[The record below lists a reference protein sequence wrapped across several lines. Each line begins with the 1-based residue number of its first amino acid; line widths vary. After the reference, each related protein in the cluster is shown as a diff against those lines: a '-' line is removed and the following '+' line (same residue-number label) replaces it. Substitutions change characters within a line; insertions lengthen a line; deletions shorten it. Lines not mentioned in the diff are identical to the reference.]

1 MASCQRPSADNT
13 LWLLPQQMVFIQKM
27 KGMNDV
33 PVLGQ
38 DFNTWFPLTITVY
51 CGMLFFNLWE
61 KCASRLFNSSRFRF
75 DTVRRGGVA
84 Q

>member
-1 MASCQRPSADNT
+1 
-13 LWLLPQQMVFIQKM
+13 MVFIQKM

-61 KCASRLFNSSRFRF
+61 KCASRLFISSRFRF

>member
-1 MASCQRPSADNT
+1 
-13 LWLLPQQMVFIQKM
+13 MVFIQKM

-61 KCASRLFNSSRFRF
+61 KCASRLFISSRFRF
-75 DTVRRGGVA
+75 DTVRRSGVA
-84 Q
+84 RQQ